1 MKKTKVIQ
9 FIHGFSMGGA
19 EALTKEYAL
28 KLDKEKFDVSVLCF
42 HRYNSPYEK
51 ILEDAGI
58 KVVYVSDQIKNYD
71 KIAFQYPGRLWMLF
85 QRWIFLRKYLRKESP
100 DILHFHMALS
110 IYIITSGLK
119 KNTRLIR
126 TMHTEP
132 KKRWNQRIGRRIDL
146 WATHKLIKKYPVQF
160 IALHDGM
167 RKELNE
173 MFGVD
178 NTVVLNNGIDFEKF
192 ENVQDRNFVRKREG
206 IPEHAYVIGH
216 VGRFQKVKNHKFLI
230 EVFREIHKKREE
242 AFLLLIG
249 NGPMQRQIEEQL
261 KKSGLESCCNILSKR
276 TDIPDLLGAMD
287 KFVFPSVYEG
297 LGIAVIEAQKAGLEC
312 IISEAVPDE
321 AIVSNLVKKLD
332 LNLSAKAWAEEV
344 MDFNVDSVEYCGMD
358 AWDMNCIIKELEDI
372 YASEK
377 GCL

>member
-19 EALTKEYAL
+19 ETLTKEYAL

-58 KVVYVSDQIKNYD
+58 KVVYVSDHIKNYD
-71 KIAFQYPGRLWMLF
+71 KIAFQYPGRIWMLI
-85 QRWIFLRKYLRKESP
+85 QRWVLLGKYLRKEAP

-110 IYIITSGLK
+110 IYILTAGLK
-119 KNTRLIR
+119 KGTRMIR

-132 KKRWNQRIGRRIDL
+132 KKRWNESIGRRIDL

-167 RKELNE
+167 RRELNE

-178 NTVVLNNGIDFEKF
+178 NTVILNNGIDFDRF
-192 ENVQDRNFVRKREG
+192 ENVLEKEKVRKQEG

-216 VGRFQKVKNHKFLI
+216 VGRFQKVKNHEFLI
-230 EVFREIHKKREE
+230 EVFAEIHRKRED

-249 NGPMQRQIEEQL
+249 NGPMQEQIENQIN
-261 KKSGLESCCNILSKR
+261 KHGLESCCKILSRR

-297 LGIAVIEAQKAGLEC
+297 LGIVLIEAQKAGLEC
-312 IISEAVPDE
+312 IISEAVPNE

-332 LNLSAKAWAEEV
+332 LSLSAEVWAEEV

-358 AWDMNCIIKELEDI
+358 AWDMNSVIKKLEHI
-372 YASEK
+372 YVQ
-377 GCL
+377 